1 MYRALHLPQLP
12 LIAALSA
19 RSDLATHPVAVV
31 SGSASQQQK
40 FHLLALNAIAAQYEI
55 HPGFTVARALARC
68 PELQLLDRIP
78 EREAELHR
86 DLLAYAETLS
96 PDLEVTSR
104 DTLIATLTA
113 RETSPKS
120 PTSDS
125 LAFAHPLITAQAATP
140 DLAHLLTQVPAG
152 ASLDRAPLLT
162 LLTTFPHHFQ
172 APAQLRDLS
181 QTLAT
186 WGLRTIADFTD
197 LPRPDLQERLG
208 PHAALLHDIA
218 TGRHH
223 RLLTLYRPPKD
234 YRQHLDL
241 DHPIETLSGLLLI
254 LRNLLHTLTAR
265 LQAHQ
270 RVPASLTLTLHFDDR
285 QSHHSC
291 LRIPEPTTDPAP
303 LIRILET
310 HLDGLTA
317 PAPIVALALDAIPTQ
332 ATRAQSDLF
341 QKALRDPNQFA
352 HTLNQLTALLGA
364 DHLGTPS
371 AHDTHRPDQF
381 TLYPPE
387 DLFGKRSPLAAQG
400 SPTRDASPPLKRL
413 RPPLSIQALTTPHN
427 QPQALLTGPYPG
439 PLTHLAGPYRLHGHW
454 WHPPEKWARTE
465 WDAQL
470 HQGPLARLIHQAPH
484 RWEIEGYY

>member
-12 LIAALSA
+12 LLAALSS
-19 RSDLATHPVAVV
+19 RSELANHPVAVV
-31 SGSASQQQK
+31 SEKGSPQQK
-40 FHLLALNAIAAQYEI
+40 FHLLALNSIAAQYDI
-55 HPGFTVARALARC
+55 HPGFTTARALARC
-68 PELQLLDRIP
+68 PELELLDRDP
-78 EREAELHR
+78 QAEGALQK
-86 DLLAYAETLS
+86 LLLDYAETIS
-96 PDLEVTSR
+96 PDLEITAP
-104 DTLIATLTA
+104 DTLIATLTTRKA
-113 RETSPKS
+113 SGNASEPVF
-120 PTSDS
+120 D
-125 LAFAHPLITAQAATP
+125 HPLLTAQAATP
-140 DLAHLLTQVPAG
+140 DLAHLLTQVSAG
-152 ASLDRAPLLT
+152 EPLGRAPLRA

-172 APAQLRDLS
+172 TTAQLRDLS
-181 QTLAT
+181 HTLST
-186 WGLRTIADFTD
+186 WGLRTIGDFTE
-197 LPRPDLQERLG
+197 LPRPDLHERLG

-234 YRQHLDL
+234 YQQHLDL
-241 DHPIETLSGLLLI
+241 DHPVETLSGLLLI
-254 LRNLLHTLTAR
+254 LRHLLHTLTAR

-270 RVPASLTLTLHFDDR
+270 RVPASLTLTLHFDDK
-285 QSHHSC
+285 QQHHSC

-317 PAPIVALALDAIPTQ
+317 PAPIVALTLDTTPTQ

-364 DHLGTPS
+364 EQLGIPS
-371 AHDTHRPDQF
+371 AQDTHRPDQF
-381 TLYPPE
+381 ILFPPE
-387 DLFGKRSPLAAQG
+387 ELFAKSSPQPAKG
-400 SPTRDASPPLKRL
+400 SPTRDPTPPLKRL
-413 RPPLSIQALTTPHN
+413 RPPLSIQALTTPQN

-454 WHPPEKWARTE
+454 WHPPDKWSRTE